1 MSPLKDKVYLH
12 LEGSGSYIEP
22 EKLKDMDK
30 IAAHYKD
37 KLLDGSAGFEKMKG
51 RELKNNN

>member
-22 EKLKDMDK
+22 NKIQGMDK

-37 KLLDGSAGFEKMKG
+37 KLLDGSAGLEKIKG
-51 RELKNNN
+51 RA